1 MNNAHTVDEVKEQL
15 ISSIRNICHYWANL
29 PNKSDIDRCEGVA
42 FSILNIIDGTSAGLP
57 SMDLVLRPH
66 PDDMQFNL
74 DNGDNYYED
83 GMVVNSDCYL
93 HDMLF
98 GDDHG

>member
-1 MNNAHTVDEVKEQL
+1 MNKAHSIDDVKIQL
-15 ISSIRNICHYWANL
+15 ISSIKHICHYWASL

-42 FSILNIIDGTSAGLP
+42 FSILNIIDGTSSGLP

-66 PDDMQFNL
+66 PDDMKFNL
-74 DNGDNYYED
+74 DNGNDYYED
-83 GMVVNSDCYL
+83 GMVINADCYL

-98 GDDHG
+98 GGEND